1 MNCAPLRSTTN
12 VAKNIH
18 FLRASRKRNEVAF
31 WHFSCMLTVV
41 NHPSNRPGF
50 RALLACALVLA
61 APVLSRAAAD
71 WQVVKVGVR
80 DYLSLE
86 NIAKFYGLPTDVA
99 PVGKTLRLYN
109 GRIDL
114 QVTLESREAV
124 VNGVRNWLS
133 FPIAEKDGKFLM
145 SRVDLAKTV
154 EPQFRPQMIP
164 NFGKIQTVV
173 IDPGHGGHDKGALSP
188 YGAEKDYTLD
198 VARQLKPLLEA
209 KGLKVIMTRD
219 SDVFIPLE
227 VRARIANS
235 TPNCVFVSIHFN
247 ATDSN
252 ASAAG
257 FEIYSLT
264 PRGSPSTQD
273 DALALH
279 FFNMEAGSP
288 VDAPSLALSSCIYH
302 SVVGHIPEFDRGIK
316 RARFAVLRLTRVPA
330 VLMEGGFLTER
341 AESKL
346 IANSQWRAKLAQS
359 MSVGVEN
366 YKALVEK
373 KQRPLTLADYRQQ
386 LGGQLIAR
394 DATKPLSP
402 ESMSTA
408 PEMMTTSNTLSPSAH
423 PPTAPEGNG
432 GAEVSEA
439 ERDEPKP
446 DASPLPPSDTP
457 SVEVNGI
464 TDTPAVSSVPETAAT
479 PADTQAGA
487 TMSAPTGSAP
497 PLVTPAPAAQVTRP
511 AESSLQRFFR
521 RLGSFPH
528 FEP

>member
-1 MNCAPLRSTTN
+1 MLSAVKLSLTRTARRTLLVCVL
-12 VAKNIH
+12 VG
-18 FLRASRKRNEVAF
+18 AF
-31 WHFSCMLTVV
+31 VPF
-41 NHPSNRPGF
+41 
-50 RALLACALVLA
+50 A
-61 APVLSRAAAD
+61 RAASD
-71 WQVVKVGVR
+71 WQVIKVGTR
-80 DYLSLE
+80 DYLSLD
-86 NIAKFYGLPTDVA
+86 NIAKFYGLPTGVA

-133 FPIAEKDGKFLM
+133 FPVVEKDGKFLM

-154 EPQFRPQMIP
+154 EPQLRPQMIP
-164 NFGKIQTVV
+164 NLGKIQTVV
-173 IDPGHGGHDKGALSP
+173 LDPGHGGHDKGALSP
-188 YGAEKDYTLD
+188 YGCEKDYTLD

-219 SDVFIPLE
+219 SDVFIPLD

-247 ATDSN
+247 ATDTN

-279 FFNMEAGSP
+279 FFNLEAGSP

-302 SVVGHIPEFDRGIK
+302 SVLGHIPQFDRGIK

-341 AESKL
+341 GESKL

-359 MSVGVEN
+359 MSAGVEN

-373 KQRPLTLADYRQQ
+373 RQRPMTLADYRQQ

-402 ESMSTA
+402 ESMATA
-408 PEMMTTSNTLSPSAH
+408 PEMMTTSNVLTSPAPAVAASA
-423 PPTAPEGNG
+423 APEPIAQEN
-432 GAEVSEA
+432 AVDVATEVPVA
-439 ERDEPKP
+439 APPPEPV
-446 DASPLPPSDTP
+446 P
-457 SVEVNGI
+457 SVEIVGTT
-464 TDTPAVSSVPETAAT
+464 TDTPPEPT
-479 PADTQAGA
+479 PAAVADNVGVSVTSVAE
-487 TMSAPTGSAP
+487 P
-497 PLVTPAPAAQVTRP
+497 PPRLVSAPAAQVTKP
-511 AESSLQRFFR
+511 AESSLHSFFR
-521 RLGSFPH
+521 RLGPFPH

>member
-1 MNCAPLRSTTN
+1 MIRRD
-12 VAKNIH
+12 KN
-18 FLRASRKRNEVAF
+18 
-31 WHFSCMLTVV
+31 
-41 NHPSNRPGF
+41 
-50 RALLACALVLA
+50 ALLHAVCAGLVLFA
-61 APVLSRAAAD
+61 FACESRAASD
-71 WQVVKVGVR
+71 WQVIKVGVR
-80 DYLSLE
+80 DYLSLD
-86 NIAKFYGLPTDVA
+86 NIAKFYGLPTGVA

-133 FPIAEKDGKFLM
+133 FPIVEKDGHFLM

-154 EPQFRPQMIP
+154 EPQLRPQMIP
-164 NFGKIQTVV
+164 NFGHVQTVV
-173 IDPGHGGHDKGALSP
+173 IDPGHGGHDKGALST
-188 YGAEKDYTLD
+188 YGCEKDYTLD

-209 KGLKVIMTRD
+209 KGFKVIMTRD

-235 TPNCVFVSIHFN
+235 TPNSIFVSIHFN
-247 ATDSN
+247 ATDTN

-302 SVVGHIPEFDRGIK
+302 SVVGHLPEFDRGIK

-341 AESKL
+341 AESRL
-346 IANSQWRAKLAQS
+346 IANSEWRAKLAQS
-359 MSVGVEN
+359 MAVGLEN

-373 KQRPLTLADYRQQ
+373 RQRPMTLADYRQQ

-402 ESMSTA
+402 ESMSTV
-408 PEMMTTSNTLSPSAH
+408 PEMMNASNSIVGPAKSI
-423 PPTAPEGNG
+423 PPTAVPQQSVGPANGEPGLDDDAPAPSAPVNEETTSSAPIAEPTAMPESAPPENSPN
-432 GAEVSEA
+432 ADMPV
-439 ERDEPKP
+439 
-446 DASPLPPSDTP
+446 DASLVLAEPSPP
-457 SVEVNGI
+457 
-464 TDTPAVSSVPETAAT
+464 PAVS
-479 PADTQAGA
+479 
-487 TMSAPTGSAP
+487 
-497 PLVTPAPAAQVTRP
+497 PAPATQITKP
-511 AESSLQRFFR
+511 LESPLQRFLR
-521 RLGSFPH
+521 RLGPFPH